1 MKVISHRISKTYGKT
16 LTQPDQWIIID
27 LFPHFFYQITERWLQ
42 RGAHTI
48 QQKCIFMKASKS
60 WKLPFTAIFHY
71 LKVAM
76 YSCFLPLIEIT
87 RYSSR
92 RCMEVKA
99 AKAFFTNTATA
110 CHRYLFLG
118 YLLFEMCR
126 NYLVVLLRWGLVSSV
141 AFHASIVVRVETNIE

>member
-1 MKVISHRISKTYGKT
+1 
-16 LTQPDQWIIID
+16 
-27 LFPHFFYQITERWLQ
+27 
-42 RGAHTI
+42 
-48 QQKCIFMKASKS
+48 MKASKS

-99 AKAFFTNTATA
+99 AKAFFTNKATA

-118 YLLFEMCR
+118 CWLFEMCT
-126 NYLVVLLRWGLVSSV
+126 NYLVVSTCTIVHCGCQSCTVVIYLEVCCHSCSILEETGEATSGLHDSWFIATLHNLSEKEV
-141 AFHASIVVRVETNIE
+141 TQ

>member
-1 MKVISHRISKTYGKT
+1 
-16 LTQPDQWIIID
+16 
-27 LFPHFFYQITERWLQ
+27 
-42 RGAHTI
+42 
-48 QQKCIFMKASKS
+48 MKASKS

-110 CHRYLFLG
+110 CHRYLFLDVG
-118 YLLFEMCR
+118 CSKCVRITWWSVHGHCGCQSCTAVIYLEVCCHSCSILEETGEATS
-126 NYLVVLLRWGLVSSV
+126 GLQDSWFIATLHNLSEKEV
-141 AFHASIVVRVETNIE
+141 TQ

>member
-1 MKVISHRISKTYGKT
+1 
-16 LTQPDQWIIID
+16 
-27 LFPHFFYQITERWLQ
+27 
-42 RGAHTI
+42 
-48 QQKCIFMKASKS
+48 MKASKS

-99 AKAFFTNTATA
+99 AKAFFTNTAKA
-110 CHRYLFLG
+110 CHRNFFLDVGCSKCVRITQWSVHVQLYIVAVKAAHCTVVIYLEVCCHSCSILEETG
-118 YLLFEMCR
+118 EATS
-126 NYLVVLLRWGLVSSV
+126 GLQDSWFIATLHNLSEKEV
-141 AFHASIVVRVETNIE
+141 TQ

>member
-1 MKVISHRISKTYGKT
+1 
-16 LTQPDQWIIID
+16 
-27 LFPHFFYQITERWLQ
+27 
-42 RGAHTI
+42 
-48 QQKCIFMKASKS
+48 MKASKS

-99 AKAFFTNTATA
+99 AKAFFTNTAKA
-110 CHRYLFLG
+110 CHRNFFLDVGCSKCVRITQWSVHVQLYIVAVKAAQQSFTWKFAVTAVPFLKRLEKRPLASRTAGLQPLFTTSV
-118 YLLFEMCR
+118 R
-126 NYLVVLLRWGLVSSV
+126 RRLRSNLK
-141 AFHASIVVRVETNIE
+141 